1 MSTIN
6 ITFKQITDT
15 ATIAQVGDYQ
25 LTIDRPPAKG
35 GGGAGPMGGQA
46 LLAGVGGCFASTLF
60 GAAQARDLT
69 ITGLELNLS
78 ARLSET
84 IPKRFESIQLDVV
97 GGVCSDPE
105 AFGKLVRIAEKGCI
119 SINTIKQGLSLNVQL
134 P

>member
-1 MSTIN
+1 MN
-6 ITFKQITDT
+6 IAFKQITGT
-15 ATIAQVGDYQ
+15 ATLAQIGEYE
-25 LTIDRPPAKG
+25 LTIDRPPSKG

-84 IPKRFESIQLDVV
+84 VPKRFESIRLDIV
-97 GGVCSDPE
+97 GGTCSDPG
-105 AFGKLVRIAEKGCI
+105 AFEKLIRIAEKGCI
-119 SINTIKQGLSLNVQL
+119 SINTIKQGLSLSVEM
-134 P
+134 